1 MISRSLWKTAASVR
15 RAILFAVVA
24 LCSLSATLLAQ
35 FAAEDEVRLRRDEP
49 LRFKGGIFRE
59 GKAGDTFKVVRYDP
73 AAGYVY
79 LLAFG
84 SDGKSFALQCADVAL
99 EPMPKDYWALV
110 QAGVRTAQQGD
121 MVGARA
127 IFVRAATGEVVDKTA
142 IGLALQCEALDKA
155 AGDLVVARATAS
167 KNAAEIARLLRNAQV
182 ADRPSLIPG
191 DTSNQVRAEEM
202 RTKAT
207 VLKEQAE
214 KSVLGAEDALVQAM
228 TSASSFSQS
237 LIASGSLSIGL
248 PMSDAF
254 AAFARKTLPPDR
266 QPATGA
272 PLNRA
277 ELNTRINAA
286 TDALAK
292 ARVCMQSGQLR
303 AAIAA
308 TDAGLSAESG
318 RGDLKQLRTE
328 AESRLTRVRTL
339 VALATSLKQQERTAD
354 ALAQV
359 AKAEALCSDDDE
371 LRALAKELRPARPQP
386 VGN

>member
-1 MISRSLWKTAASVR
+1 MIPRSLWKTATSLR
-15 RAILFAVVA
+15 WAILAAVVA
-24 LCSLSATLLAQ
+24 LCWVSATLLAQ
-35 FAAEDEVRLRRDEP
+35 FAPDDEVRLRRDEP

-59 GKAGDTFKVVRYDP
+59 GKAGDTFKVVRYDR
-73 AAGYVY
+73 AAGRVY

-84 SDGKSFALQCADVAL
+84 SDGKPFALQCADAAL

-110 QAGVRTAQQGD
+110 QAGVRTMQQGD

-127 IFVRAATGEVVDKTA
+127 VFVRASTGEVVDKTA

-155 AGDLVVARATAS
+155 ASDLAAARTAALKS
-167 KNAAEIARLLRNAQV
+167 AAEIARLLRNAQV

-202 RTKAT
+202 RTKAG
-207 VLKEQAE
+207 VLKEEAA
-214 KSVLGAEDALVQAM
+214 KSVLGAEDALVQAV
-228 TSASSFSQS
+228 TSAASFSQS

-303 AAIAA
+303 AAIAV
-308 TDAGLSAESG
+308 TDAGLAAESG

-328 AESRLTRVRTL
+328 AELRLSRVRTF
-339 VALATSLKQQERTAD
+339 VALATSLKQQERAAD
-354 ALAQV
+354 ALAQIV
-359 AKAEALCSDDDE
+359 KAEALCSDDDD
-371 LRALAKELRPARPQP
+371 LRALAKELRSARQQP